1 MSTAVTPVNVSA
13 PILFY
18 WDADDVNDQ
27 YYLYTHFNEV
37 EKLAANET
45 RAFNIKVNGDLLYG
59 PVVPI
64 YRKAITIISKIALT
78 EASVYQ
84 ITLSETNN
92 STLPPILNAI
102 EVYKLKDFSHSETQQ
117 DEGKHTIVDYKYKT
131 LLIYFLLR

>member
-13 PILFY
+13 RILFY